1 MPIIKRILALML
13 SLLLLLS
20 LSACAVQPGE
30 DYAEFVPPEETD
42 TLVVYENP
50 IMSDLIDRALTL
62 FKRKYPDVN
71 VEYRRYSFAQ
81 YDEMTTTLNAELAA
95 GEGPDIFW
103 DYSFNYDFSKVKS
116 MENGVYTD
124 LEPFFAWDDE
134 IDLADYN
141 EAALN
146 AGMYM
151 GHRYMVPLYFETMV
165 WITTQEVLDEAGLNI
180 QGGRQDFVSFMEM
193 LRAYKA
199 ENPDMYILGEA
210 EKGFI
215 LNLFLPY
222 SGMKTVNVEDRQITL
237 DTAQFRT
244 LVDAYKDLFY
254 EHDWLDLMTLDPLYG
269 IDLTNRET
277 LFNCLYQ
284 EAMFDIALTYAILKS
299 TQTPVLVN
307 CPSFDGR
314 VIGQPY
320 LMAFIREGSPNQLN
334 AWRFLKILLSEEI
347 QADTRIFGVT
357 LPVLRSAMKTRL
369 TDAFSEYRKPG
380 SMKTADYGMLTW
392 AEVTEEEIDEI
403 ISVIYEIDD
412 CWVDPS
418 IRYVSSDNIFSY
430 IAGERDYES
439 CYDAFIGRIMLM
451 LNE

>member
-1 MPIIKRILALML
+1 MSAYKRVLALGL
-13 SLLLLLS
+13 SLLMLLS
-20 LSACAVQPGE
+20 LAACTVQPGE
-30 DYAEFVPPEETD
+30 DYGEFVPPEETD
-42 TLVVYENP
+42 TLVLYENP
-50 IMSDLIDRALTL
+50 LLSDIIDRALML
-62 FKRKYPDVN
+62 FRRKYPDVN
-71 VEYRRYSFAQ
+71 VEYRRYSLAQ

-103 DYSFNYDFSKVKS
+103 DYYFNYDFSKVKS
-116 MENGVYTD
+116 MENGIYVD
-124 LEPFFAWDDE
+124 LEPFFEWDDE
-134 IDLADYN
+134 INLADYN

-165 WITTQEVLDEAGLNI
+165 WVTTQEVLDQAGLDI
-180 QGGRQDFVSFMEM
+180 GGGRQDFVSFMDM
-193 LRAYKA
+193 MRAYKA
-199 ENPDMYILGEA
+199 ENPDVPILGQA
-210 EKGFI
+210 QKGLI
-215 LNLFLPY
+215 LKLFLPY
-222 SGMKTVNVEDRQITL
+222 SGMKTVSVEDRQITL

-244 LVDAYKDLFY
+244 LVDVYKDLFY
-254 EHDWLDLMTLDPLYG
+254 EHDWLDRETLDPLYG
-269 IDLTNRET
+269 INLTKRET
-277 LFNCLYQ
+277 LFYYQ
-284 EAMFDIALTYAILKS
+284 YERRMRDFAEMYAILKS

-314 VIGQPY
+314 VIGQPD

-380 SMKTADYGMLTW
+380 SMKTDDYGILTW

-412 CWVDPS
+412 CWIDPANW
-418 IRYVSSDNIFSY
+418 YVSGDMFSY
-430 IAGERDYES
+430 IAGESGYES
-439 CYDAFIGRIMLM
+439 CYDAFVGKLMLM

>member
-1 MPIIKRILALML
+1 ML
-13 SLLLLLS
+13 SLLLILS
-20 LSACAVQPGE
+20 LAACAVQPGE

-50 IMSDLIDRALTL
+50 LLSDIIDRALML
-62 FKRKYPDVN
+62 FRQKYPDVN

-103 DYSFNYDFSKVKS
+103 DYSFHYDFSKVKS

-165 WITTQEVLDEAGLNI
+165 WVTTQEVLDEAGLNI

-277 LFNCLYQ
+277 LFYY
-284 EAMFDIALTYAILKS
+284 ERRMSDFALMYAVLKE

-307 CPSFDGR
+307 CPGFDSQ
-314 VIGQPY
+314 VIGQADVIAY
-320 LMAFIREGSPNQLN
+320 IREGSPNQLN

-347 QADTRIFGVT
+347 QADTRISGIT
-357 LPVLRSAMKTRL
+357 LPVLRSAMKIRL
-369 TDAFSEYRKPG
+369 TDTFSPYSKPG
-380 SMKTADYGMLTW
+380 TVKTYYGILTW
-392 AEVTEEEIDEI
+392 AAVTEEDIDAI
-403 ISVIYEIDD
+403 LDVIYEIDD
-412 CWVDPS
+412 CWIDPM
-418 IRYVSSDNIFSY
+418 IGWVSGYMDPYFS
-430 IAGERDYES
+430 GESSYES
-439 CYDAFIGRIMLM
+439 CLQTLEEKLM
-451 LNE
+451 LALNE